1 MFLQSFPFLILG
13 NYLSYIVH
21 DDVVAFFLL
30 HKILTCLA
38 CNQENLGQMQGS
50 QAEVTRLLKCVAK
63 SRKNFCRL
71 QWNNA
76 YFSDPEA
83 FFSSVVSV
91 SIIPAYKSMNF
102 YCLIIIS

>member
-1 MFLQSFPFLILG
+1 
-13 NYLSYIVH
+13 
-21 DDVVAFFLL
+21 
-30 HKILTCLA
+30 
-38 CNQENLGQMQGS
+38 MQGS
-50 QAEVTRLLKCVAK
+50 QAEVTRLMKCVAK

-91 SIIPAYKSMNF
+91 SIIPAYKSMLPDHHILTF
-102 YCLIIIS
+102 PSDMFLQL